1 MLLNP
6 RMSLYGKII
15 LLVALS
21 ASTLMLPSCGE
32 QTAEELF
39 AAAEAAAADSTGK
52 DLAREKFTTF
62 LNRYPKH
69 LRCDEA
75 LRHLA
80 MIARQDGEM
89 AAAIGYYERLL
100 ADYSKSEFGDE
111 AQFMIAFIYEEHL
124 QDKERARQ
132 AYQSVIERY
141 PESDLAAS
149 ARRLLPHV
157 GRNPEEWVN
166 FQDEVP

>member
-1 MLLNP
+1 MVLDT
-6 RMSLYGKII
+6 KEI
-15 LLVALS
+15 LLVGLS
-21 ASTLMLPSCGE
+21 VCTLILASCGE
-32 QTAEELF
+32 QTAEQLF

-62 LNRYPKH
+62 LTRYPEH
-69 LRCDEA
+69 LRSDEA
-75 LRHLA
+75 LRNLA
-80 MIARQDGEM
+80 MIARQDGDM
-89 AAAIGYYERLL
+89 AEAIGYYERLI
-100 ADYSKSEFGDE
+100 ADYPKSKYGDE

-124 QDKERARQ
+124 QDQERARQ
-132 AYQSVIERY
+132 AYQRVIERY

-166 FQDEVP
+166 FQDEVASP